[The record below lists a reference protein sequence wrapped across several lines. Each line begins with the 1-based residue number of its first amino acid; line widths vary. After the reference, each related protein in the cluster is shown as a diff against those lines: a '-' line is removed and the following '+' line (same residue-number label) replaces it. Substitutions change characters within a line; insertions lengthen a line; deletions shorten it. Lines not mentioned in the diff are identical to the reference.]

1 MDTQADEEYDPTIDL
16 KNNERMN
23 KFEDIKELTLNY
35 NALKDGYKNKI
46 KKITK
51 YEIPTIIGFRAT
63 QIANGAPVLVEVPD
77 YMTDTLQIAE
87 YEFKKG
93 ATPFLIKKR
102 VGSGFEYWKL
112 EDLTHNMVV

>member
-1 MDTQADEEYDPTIDL
+1 MEPHDDYDPTINL
-16 KNNERMN
+16 KNNESLN

-93 ATPFLIKKR
+93 GTPFIIKKR
-102 VGSGFEYWKL
+102 IGSGFEYWKL
-112 EDLTHNMVV
+112 EDLTHNMIV

>member
-1 MDTQADEEYDPTIDL
+1 MNTHEDDDFDQIIDL
-16 KNNERMN
+16 QNSEHKY
-23 KFEDIKELTLNY
+23 KFEDIKEITLNY
-35 NALKDGYKNKI
+35 DKLKQGYKNKI

-63 QIANGAPVLVEVPD
+63 QIAGGAEVLVDVPD

-93 ATPFLIKKR
+93 ATPFKIKKR
-102 VGSGFEYWKL
+102 VGNGFEYWKL
-112 EDLTHNMVV
+112 EDLTHNMIV

>member
-1 MDTQADEEYDPTIDL
+1 MDTHEDEDYDQTIDL
-16 KNNERMN
+16 QTAAGMH

-35 NALKDGYKNKI
+35 EALKNGYKNKI

-51 YEIPTIIGFRAT
+51 YELPTIIGFRAT
-63 QIANGAPVLVEVPD
+63 QIANGSPVLVEVPD

-93 ATPFLIKKR
+93 ATPFIIKKR
-102 VGSGFEYWKL
+102 VGTGFEYWKL
-112 EDLTHNMVV
+112 EDLTHNLIV

>member
-1 MDTQADEEYDPTIDL
+1 MDTNEEDDYDQILDL
-16 KNNERMN
+16 ETYESMN

-35 NALKDGYKNKI
+35 DSLKSNYKNKI

-51 YEIPTIIGFRAT
+51 FEIPTIIGIRAT
-63 QIANGAPVLVEVPD
+63 QIANGSPVLVDVPE
-77 YMTDTLQIAE
+77 YMWKTMDIAE

-102 VGSGFEYWKL
+102 VGNSFEYWKL
-112 EDLTHNMVV
+112 EDLTHNIVV